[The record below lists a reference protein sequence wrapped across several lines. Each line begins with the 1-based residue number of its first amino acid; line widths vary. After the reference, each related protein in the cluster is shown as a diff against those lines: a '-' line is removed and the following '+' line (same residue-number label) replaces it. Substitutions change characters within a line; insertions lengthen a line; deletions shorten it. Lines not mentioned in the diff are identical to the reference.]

1 MTGEECGLLCEQNGE
16 QKITKA
22 RKISKLNK
30 MKGKQQQTQHG
41 EEWMIIAR
49 ERAGKWLLN
58 TDIEE
63 WEEYEEPAKH
73 FWDEVTNVRS
83 MCAQCLSVLA

>member
-1 MTGEECGLLCEQNGE
+1 MLAGWWAYTVWQGKKGREVTGEECGLLCEQNGE

-49 ERAGKWLLN
+49 ERGQEN
-58 TDIEE
+58 G
-63 WEEYEEPAKH
+63 
-73 FWDEVTNVRS
+73 
-83 MCAQCLSVLA
+83 C